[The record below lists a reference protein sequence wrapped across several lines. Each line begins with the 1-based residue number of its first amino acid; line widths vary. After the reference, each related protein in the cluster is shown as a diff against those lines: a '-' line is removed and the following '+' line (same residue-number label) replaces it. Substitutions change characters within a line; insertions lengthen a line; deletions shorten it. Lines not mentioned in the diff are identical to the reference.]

1 MPVRGGNKAAMASAA
16 AALLTAAAPAAPRFE
31 TVFASR
37 GEPAQVHYRVRY
49 RTATGVHR
57 LEVWRDG
64 DRLVKRVT
72 DDGVATLVRH
82 APGGPEF
89 TMQVAD
95 PRRRTSTRIDRTSL
109 YRIGNFTDW
118 FDLGH
123 GLRHPRAAYQLG
135 PRAPLEAMPRTPA
148 PCRWYD
154 LREAGRTVSICW
166 NAADHLPLLIATA
179 PGRPVWQ
186 VLAIDRGPI
195 AAATFRL
202 ADRGYIHDDAT
213 RDISGD

>member
-1 MPVRGGNKAAMASAA
+1 MPVRSGSNGMVAAGAV
-16 AALLTAAAPAAPRFE
+16 ALLAAAPASPRFE
-31 TVFASR
+31 AVFATG
-37 GEPAQVHYRVRY
+37 GEPRQLHYQVLY

-64 DRLVKRVT
+64 DLLIKRVT

-82 APGGPEF
+82 QPGGPDF

-109 YRIGNFTDW
+109 YRVGNFTDW

-123 GLRHPRAAYQLG
+123 GLRHPHGPYRLR
-135 PRAPLEAMPRTPA
+135 PRAPLTPMPRTPV
-148 PCRWYD
+148 PCRWHD
-154 LREAGRTVSICW
+154 LTAAGSTVSICW
-166 NAADHLPLLIATA
+166 DAFDRLPLLIATG
-179 PGRPVWQ
+179 PGRPVWR
-186 VLAIDRGPI
+186 VLAIDHGPI

-202 ADRGYIHDDAT
+202 ADRGYIHDDAI